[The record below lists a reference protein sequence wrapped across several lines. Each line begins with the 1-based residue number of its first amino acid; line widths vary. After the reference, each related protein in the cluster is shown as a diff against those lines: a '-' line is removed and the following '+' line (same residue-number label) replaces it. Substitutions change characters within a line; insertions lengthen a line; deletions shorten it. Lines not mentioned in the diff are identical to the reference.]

1 MNREEM
7 IEDFNAFLRDNQDII
22 KDRIQRIED
31 IPEDDEWFMED
42 EWDEIYER
50 EVKKNIK
57 REEV

>member
-7 IEDFNAFLRDNQDII
+7 IEDFKAFLRDNQDII

-31 IPEDDEWFMED
+31 IPEDDEWFMEN

-50 EVKKNIK
+50 EVKRNMK

>member
-7 IEDFNAFLRDNQDII
+7 IEDFKAFLRDQDII

-31 IPEDDEWFMED
+31 IPEDDEWFTED

-50 EVKKNIK
+50 EVKKNMK

>member
-7 IEDFNAFLRDNQDII
+7 IEDFKAFLRDNQDII

-31 IPEDDEWFMED
+31 IPEDDEWFMEN

-50 EVKKNIK
+50 EVKKNMK